1 MMRKG
6 ISIKKVIE
14 PPVIDVKVNVD
25 EEKVKYLQ

>member
-14 PPVIDVKVNVD
+14 PPVIDIKVNIDD
-25 EEKVKYLQ
+25 EK